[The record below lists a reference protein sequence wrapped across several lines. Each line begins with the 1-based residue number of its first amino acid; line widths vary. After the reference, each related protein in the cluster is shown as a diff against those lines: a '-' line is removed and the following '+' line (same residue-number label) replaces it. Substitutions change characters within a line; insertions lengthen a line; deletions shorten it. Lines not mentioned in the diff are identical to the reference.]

1 MADADN
7 HAVRRVTMAGAV
19 STVAGTKEGG
29 CVDGPC
35 ALARFN
41 KPTSIVVD
49 GDGVI
54 VVAGC
59 SPYWPYEIPPRST
72 LRIFLL
78 SFVKCMDSSAD
89 M

>member
-7 HAVRRVTMAGAV
+7 HAVRRVTMAGVV

-59 SPYWPYEIPPRST
+59 SSYWP
-72 LRIFLL
+72 
-78 SFVKCMDSSAD
+78 C
-89 M
+89 